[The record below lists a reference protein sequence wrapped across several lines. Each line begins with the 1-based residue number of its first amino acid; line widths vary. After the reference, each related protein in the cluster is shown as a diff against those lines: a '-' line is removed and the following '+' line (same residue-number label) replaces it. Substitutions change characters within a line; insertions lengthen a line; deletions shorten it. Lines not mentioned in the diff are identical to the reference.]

1 MNSNATNPPMLCKE
15 EIKLG
20 MRVYKE
26 QLANIFDTWIIIYKP
41 KNVVMEEDGI
51 IGFIGKET
59 NEEAAALYYSN
70 NIITPVYNDSIYLDA
85 DIFNWFSLY
94 EKYEIYALVL
104 ADSPSVFQGLVA
116 VENRADMQ
124 ATIIQWAVAAPH
136 NNPKLT
142 PFKKF
147 YGIGG
152 HLFAIA
158 LLASL
163 KAGFGG
169 VVIGHP
175 ANKILFEHY
184 INELGAEAFNTDYF
198 SRQYHY
204 TIILQGM
211 NARKIY
217 ETYTFEEIE
226 MEME

>member
-1 MNSNATNPPMLCKE
+1 MRKGTLFV
-15 EIKLG
+15 EIDKVTPCLVDSYG
-20 MRVYKE
+20 KQYRTIAFK
-26 QLANIFDTWIIIYKP
+26 I
-41 KNVVMEEDGI
+41 EDQKI
-51 IGFIGKET
+51 LIGFNKKTGWYI
-59 NEEAAALYYSN
+59 
-70 NIITPVYNDSIYLDA
+70 
-85 DIFNWFSLY
+85 NWFSLY

-116 VENRADMQ
+116 VENHVDMQ

-147 YGIGG
+147 YGVGG

-204 TIILQGM
+204 TIILHGM